1 MKPVVITAHA
11 RRRIADRGTTEEDV
25 VRAIRTG
32 RREAAQ
38 RGLFLYRLNIEYRRE
53 WDGRHY
59 AVQQV
64 APVVA
69 DEPDRIVVVT
79 VYTFYY

>member
-1 MKPVVITAHA
+1 VKPVVITSHA

-38 RGLFLYRLNIEYRRE
+38 RGLFLYRLNLEYRRE

-69 DEPDRIVVVT
+69 DEPDRMVVVT